1 MTAKRFF
8 VAASILALTLIGFFR
23 FPGHT
28 FLQSDTQVYMP
39 ILEHFWDPSVLGRDL
54 LAQQPHVSFTIYDET
69 ALGLRHLTGLSFR
82 EVLELEQI
90 LFRAL
95 GILGVFLLATALQL
109 STRAALL
116 VTAIFSLG
124 ATILGPTVLLFE
136 YEPVP
141 RGFAIPLLF
150 LALGLAAH
158 GRDLGAGL
166 AAAVAFLYHP
176 PSVYP
181 FWIVYFCL
189 TLWPSKP
196 AVMSRRIWGLAPILG
211 GVLVLFLLSRLQT
224 GAGELQAFFSRIDPA
239 LEKLQRLRNPY
250 VWVSIWG
257 TIWAGHYI
265 FLCLVALAAF
275 WRVRKSASQDLRFFL
290 VGLPLIGLASLPAS
304 YWLLEQLKWSLVP
317 QIQPTRALLFVSALA
332 LVLAAVAAVKAS
344 EQGRYFECLLW
355 FLPAFAIP
363 IQARVSQVLLP
374 DLSNPLIRRRALLIL
389 FLAACATLALWAER
403 RKFRWF
409 APALCGLAA
418 LLPFLLI
425 PGCGQVKNY
434 PDLHNPELQALS
446 AWARSST
453 PKDAVFLFP
462 DAGQELSPGIFR
474 AEALRAVYTDWK
486 AGGQVNFLK
495 VFARQWW
502 PRWQQT
508 MAGKFQPQKV
518 DSFAALGIDYVVVRP
533 SNRLPGRTP
542 VFENSRFLVY
552 PLAPAR

>member
-1 MTAKRFF
+1 MTAKHLF
-8 VAASILALTLIGFFR
+8 VTACLLALTLTGFFR

-28 FLQSDTQVYMP
+28 FLQSDTQVYLP

-54 LAQQPHVSFTIYDET
+54 LAQEPHVSFTIYDET
-69 ALGLRHLTGLSFR
+69 ALALRGLTGLGFR
-82 EVLELEQI
+82 EVLELEQM

-116 VTAIFSLG
+116 VAAIFSLG
-124 ATILGPTVLLFE
+124 ANILGPTVLLFE

-158 GRDLGAGL
+158 GRDLAAGL

-181 FWIVYFCL
+181 FWMVYFCL

-196 AVMSRRIWGLAPILG
+196 AVMSRRIWGLVPILG

-224 GAGELQAFFSRIDPA
+224 GVGELQAFFSRIDPA
-239 LEKLQRLRNPY
+239 LEQLQRLRGPY

-257 TIWAGHYI
+257 TVWAGHYI
-265 FLCLVALAAF
+265 FLWLVGLAAF
-275 WRVRKSASQDLRFFL
+275 WRVRKGASQDLRFFL

-304 YWLLEQLKWSLVP
+304 YWLLEKLKWSLVP

-332 LVLAAVAAVKAS
+332 LILAAAAAVKAS
-344 EQGRYFECLLW
+344 EQGRYWESLLW

-363 IQARVSQVLLP
+363 IHTRVSQVLLP
-374 DLSNPLIRRRALLIL
+374 DLANPLIRRRALLIL
-389 FLAACATLALWAER
+389 FLAACTTLALWAER
-403 RKFRWF
+403 RKFRWS
-409 APALCGLAA
+409 APALWAVA
-418 LLPFLLI
+418 VLLPFLLI

-434 PDLHNPELQALS
+434 PELHNPELQALS

-453 PKDAVFLFP
+453 PKEAVFLFP
-462 DAGQELSPGIFR
+462 DARQELYPGIFR

-495 VFARQWW
+495 VFAREWW

-518 DSFAALGIDYVVVRP
+518 DSFAALGINYVVVRP
-533 SNRLPGRTP
+533 ANRLPGKRP
-542 VFENSRFLVY
+542 VFENSGFLVY
-552 PLAPAR
+552 RMASAR

>member
-1 MTAKRFF
+1 MTAKHFL
-8 VAASILALTLIGFFR
+8 VAAAILALTLVGFLR

-69 ALGLRHLTGLSFR
+69 ALGLRRLTGLSFR
-82 EVLELEQI
+82 EVLALEQVV
-90 LFRAL
+90 FRAL

-116 VTAIFSLG
+116 VAAIFSLG

-141 RGFAIPLLF
+141 RGFAIPLLL
-150 LALGLAAH
+150 LAVGLAAH
-158 GRDLGAGL
+158 GRDLWAGC
-166 AAAVAFLYHP
+166 AAALAFLYHP

-196 AVMSRRIWGLAPILG
+196 SVMRRRIWGLVPILG
-211 GVLVLFLLSRLQT
+211 GVLALFLLSRLQT
-224 GAGELQAFFSRIDPA
+224 GVGELQAFFSRIDPA

-250 VWVSIWG
+250 VWISIWG
-257 TIWAGHYI
+257 PIWAGHYI
-265 FLCLVALAAF
+265 FLGVVALAAF

-290 VGLPLIGLASLPAS
+290 VGLPLIGLASMPVS
-304 YWLLEQLKWSLVP
+304 YWLLEKLKWSLVP
-317 QIQPTRALLFVSALA
+317 QAQPLRALLFVTAVALI
-332 LVLAAVAAVKAS
+332 LAAVAAVKAS
-344 EQGRYFECLLW
+344 EQGRYWESVLW
-355 FLPAFAIP
+355 LLPAFAIP
-363 IQARVSQVLLP
+363 IQPRVSEVLLP
-374 DLSNPLIRRRALLIL
+374 HLANPLIRRRVLLIL
-389 FLAACATLALWAER
+389 FLSVCTTLALWAER

-409 APALCGLAA
+409 APGLTALAA

-425 PGCGQVKNY
+425 PSYGQVRNY
-434 PDLHNPELQALS
+434 PELHNPELEALS

-462 DAGQELSPGIFR
+462 DARQELYPGIFR
-474 AEALRAVYTDWK
+474 AEALRAVYADWK
-486 AGGQVNFLK
+486 QGGQVNFLK
-495 VFARQWW
+495 VFAREWW

-508 MAGKFQPQKV
+508 MAGKFQPGKV

-533 SNRLPGRTP
+533 ANRLPWRVP
-542 VFENSRFLVY
+542 VFENSGFLVY
-552 PLAPAR
+552 RLAPTR